1 MNINKSIIAIIIFT
15 FPILSLA
22 AEPQNID
29 LLKKQLVYYHDSGQ
43 YANDQKGIIFNAKS
57 CLEKQGQNNKLSKKL
72 ALVLDIDET
81 ALSLY
86 EFKRKLD
93 FGWNKKDFNLAVKK
107 ADMKV
112 IPATLS
118 LYNFAKKRGIAVFFI
133 SGRHEAL
140 REATIKNLKAAGYD
154 NWDGLYLCP
163 DNHKHKLLA
172 TFKAETRESIRSK
185 HYEIIGNIGDQES
198 DLVGNDVIQC
208 KFKLPNPF
216 YFVS

>member
-22 AEPQNID
+22 TEPQNID
-29 LLKKQLVYYHDSGQ
+29 LVKKQLVYYHDSGQ
-43 YANDQKGIIFNAKS
+43 YANDQKGVIFNAKS
-57 CLEKQGQNNKLSKKL
+57 CLEKQVQNNNRSKKL

-81 ALSLY
+81 VLSLY

-93 FGWNKKDFNLAVKK
+93 FGWNEKDYSLAVKK

-112 IPATLS
+112 ISAALD
-118 LYNFAKKRGIAVFFI
+118 LYNFAKKHGIAVFFI
-133 SGRHEAL
+133 SGRREAL
-140 REATIKNLKAAGYD
+140 REATIKNLKTAGYD
-154 NWDGLYLCP
+154 NWDGLYLYP
-163 DNHKHKLLA
+163 NNYKHKLLA
-172 TFKAETRESIRSK
+172 PFKAKTRELIRSK